1 MSFSILRPTNNR
13 NMINLKGTKLVEV
26 PYFLDQISDKDKDIL
41 IIGECKGGVEGVSES
56 LLEKGCK
63 TVTTTDILESLPDSW
78 LRKNTN
84 WKHIPVDFIK
94 FDESTKY
101 DYVISISVFEHFGL
115 FWEGKAYD
123 IDSDLEDLILWNHDI
138 HGILKACKLLK
149 NKESKLIITL
159 PIGPYMNYQKTGYPF
174 LRYYDLQ
181 RQNLIK
187 NKINENGFK
196 VDNEKF
202 YLTQDFSEWYE
213 TTNEIN
219 TPEYYKQY
227 CNSYTP
233 NMIWGL
239 TLKIK

>member
-1 MSFSILRPTNNR
+1 
-13 NMINLKGTKLVEV
+13 MINLKGTKIVEV
-26 PYFLDQISDKDKDIL
+26 PYFVNQITDTDKEIL
-41 IIGECKGGVEGVSES
+41 IIGECKGGQEGVSES
-56 LLEKGCK
+56 ILELGCK
-63 TVTTTDILESLPDSW
+63 NVTTTDILDSLPDSW

-84 WKHIPVDFIK
+84 WSHIKTDFIK
-94 FDESTKY
+94 FPEDKKF
-101 DYVISISVFEHFGL
+101 DYIISISVFEHFGM

-123 IDSDLEDLILWNHDI
+123 IDSQLEDIILWNHDVQ
-138 HGILKACKLLK
+138 GILKACKLLK
-149 NKESKLIITL
+149 NSNSKLIITL
-159 PIGPYMNYQKTGYPF
+159 PIGPYMNYQETGYPF

-187 NKINENGFK
+187 NKIQESGYK

-202 YLTQDFSEWYE
+202 FLSNDFHEWFE
-213 TTNEIN
+213 ADSNIN
-219 TPEYYKQY
+219 TPESYRQY